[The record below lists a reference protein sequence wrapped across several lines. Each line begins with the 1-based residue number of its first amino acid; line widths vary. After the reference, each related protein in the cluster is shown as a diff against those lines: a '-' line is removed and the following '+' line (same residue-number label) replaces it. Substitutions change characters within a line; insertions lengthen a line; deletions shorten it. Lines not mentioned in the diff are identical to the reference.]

1 MPLYNPPP
9 SLVRGSSPEYDD
21 DDLNRHVACLS
32 CNKFEP
38 DTLDSTTHSGHGSQ
52 IEFTKRT
59 SSPSFSD
66 TTYESSDDD
75 HILDPIT
82 PPPNIHGLCLRVTHA
97 KVCPKPYKRDGL
109 NIFERRFV
117 DNQLLQNGSIN
128 QVDVRRVC

>member
-9 SLVRGSSPEYDD
+9 SLVRGSRPEYDD
-21 DDLNRHVACLS
+21 DELSRHVACLP

-38 DTLDSTTHSGHGSQ
+38 DTLDSTTCSGHVSQ
-52 IEFTKRT
+52 TKRT
-59 SSPSFSD
+59 RSPSFSD

-82 PPPNIHGLCLRVTHA
+82 PPPNIHGLCLRVAHA
-97 KVCPKPYKRDGL
+97 KVCSKPYKRDSL

-117 DNQLLQNGSIN
+117 DNQLLQSGSIN
-128 QVDVRRVC
+128 QVDVQRVC